1 MPVAFR
7 KGVNSCKLVCIDV
20 ATGSPKVSRIPIRT
34 LLGYNYVV
42 SGDWPSG
49 KAEDSGSSI
58 GGSNPSSPAM
68 CPETL
73 FFGSKDFIHLC
84 YLFDI
89 WGARND

>member
-58 GGSNPSSPAM
+58 GGSNPSSPAKLRIHQKM
-68 CPETL
+68 GFLFGIESFETPTNRL
-73 FFGSKDFIHLC
+73 G
-84 YLFDI
+84 
-89 WGARND
+89 